1 MEQRQNVQERIS
13 KRKGNSSRDSFK
25 VGDRVRIKSNTD
37 GRWVTK
43 GVIQEA
49 RPSGS
54 SSPPASFVVLSDS
67 GTEFI
72 RHKSY
77 LKHDATNLDVDFG
90 GLASGFSAGVDSP
103 SSADRPV
110 SVSTQSLG
118 DTGTPGLDSTH
129 PVREPDPVDR
139 VWEGRLRPRAESKD

>member
-1 MEQRQNVQERIS
+1 M
-13 KRKGNSSRDSFK
+13 
-25 VGDRVRIKSNTD
+25 RIKSNTD

-54 SSPPASFVVLSDS
+54 SSAPASFVVLSDS

-77 LKHDATNLDVDFG
+77 LKHDATDLDLDFG
-90 GLASGFSAGVDSP
+90 GLASSFSAGIDSS
-103 SSADRPV
+103 SSADGPV

-118 DTGTPGLDSTH
+118 DTGPPGMDSTQ
-129 PVREPDPVDR
+129 PVREPDPVVDR
-139 VWEGRLRPRAESKD
+139 VWEGRLRPRAESKC

>member
-1 MEQRQNVQERIS
+1 MQERIS
-13 KRKGNSSRDSFK
+13 KRKGNSSQDSFK
-25 VGDRVRIKSNTD
+25 VGERVRIKSNTD

-77 LKHDATNLDVDFG
+77 LKHEATDLDLDFW
-90 GLASGFSAGVDSP
+90 GLASSFSAGVDSS
-103 SSADRPV
+103 SSADGPV
-110 SVSTQSLG
+110 SVSMQSLG
-118 DTGTPGLDSTH
+118 DTGTPGMDSMH

-139 VWEGRLRPRAESKD
+139 VWEGRLWPRAESKD